1 MRTDSISRRLGAVE
15 AKLLPRVPPL
25 VQQLAQHAAFVGLL
39 DSAGV
44 TVEDFQR
51 NGLAA
56 LPRDVLRALVE
67 RLKVAVVPA

>member
-1 MRTDSISRRLGAVE
+1 MSTALLRRLGAVE
-15 AKLLPRVPPL
+15 AKLLPRVPPQL
-25 VQQLAQHAAFVGLL
+25 QQLAQHAPFVMLL
-39 DSAGV
+39 DNAGV

-67 RLKVAVVPA
+67 RLKVAVLPA

>member
-1 MRTDSISRRLGAVE
+1 MRRLCAVE
-15 AKLLPRVPPL
+15 EKLLPRVPPQL
-25 VQQLAQHAAFVGLL
+25 QQLAKHAPFVMFL

-44 TVEDFQR
+44 TVEDFHR